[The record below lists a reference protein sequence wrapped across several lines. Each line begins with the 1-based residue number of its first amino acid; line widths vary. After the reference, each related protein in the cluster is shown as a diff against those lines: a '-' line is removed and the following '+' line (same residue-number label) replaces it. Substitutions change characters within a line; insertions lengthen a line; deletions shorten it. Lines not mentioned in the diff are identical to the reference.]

1 MKLARDEWIYD
12 WNSPE
17 RPAGGA
23 ALPARRVELDDE
35 TLRDGLQSPSAR
47 NPPLQAKRD
56 FLHVLVKTGIDS
68 VDIGLPASGS
78 HVFEDTLF
86 LAREI
91 AKAKLPLSANCAART
106 VKGDV
111 HAIVD
116 ISQKAGIPI
125 EVATFIGSSA
135 VRQYAEGW
143 DLEFLLKS
151 TREAIGEVKKAGL
164 PAMYV
169 TEDTTRA
176 HPEVLR
182 QLYTAAIE
190 HGARRIC
197 IADTVGFATP
207 EGARRIVTF
216 LRQVIAET
224 GEDVKIDWHGH
235 MDRGLA
241 VSATLAAME
250 AGADRLHGS
259 ALGIGERVGNT
270 PLDLIIVNLK
280 MMGRLERDLTPL
292 KDYVEWVA
300 RWAGVP
306 IPWNYPIFGKDA
318 YRTGTGIHAA
328 AIVKALNMG
337 DESLVDLVYASVPA
351 SWVGKQQV
359 IEVGPMSGESNV
371 CFWLKKHGEKVT
383 ARKVEEITRH
393 AKAADHTLS
402 DDEIRDVLERIEKA

>member
-1 MKLARDEWIYD
+1 
-12 WNSPE
+12 
-17 RPAGGA
+17 
-23 ALPARRVELDDE
+23 
-35 TLRDGLQSPSAR
+35 
-47 NPPLQAKRD
+47 
-56 FLHVLVKTGIDS
+56 VK
-68 VDIGLPASGS
+68 A
-78 HVFEDTLF
+78 
-86 LAREI
+86 
-91 AKAKLPLSANCAART
+91 
-106 VKGDV
+106 DV
-111 HAIVD
+111 IPIID

-143 DLEFLLKS
+143 DLEFLLKA
-151 TREAIGEVKKAGL
+151 TREAIGEARKAGL
-164 PAMYV
+164 AAMYV

-190 HGARRIC
+190 HGAKRIC

-216 LRQVIAET
+216 LREVIADT
-224 GEDVKIDWHGH
+224 REDVKIDWHGH

-241 VSATLAAME
+241 VGATLAAME

-270 PLDLIIVNLK
+270 PLDLVMVNLK
-280 MMGRLERDLTPL
+280 MMGILQQDLSPL
-292 KDYVEWVA
+292 TEYVEWVG
-300 RWAGVP
+300 RWAGVSV
-306 IPWNYPIFGKDA
+306 PWNYPIFGKDA

-328 AIVKALNMG
+328 AIVKALDLG

-351 SWVGKQQV
+351 SWFGKEQI

-371 CFWLKKHGEKVT
+371 TFWLKQHGENIT
-383 ARKVEEITRH
+383 AQKVEEICRH

-402 DDEIRDVLERIEKA
+402 DDEIRDVIERLVKA